1 MFSLAVKNLCF
12 ILLKPKMNINSFI
25 FQKVF
30 EFYPV
35 TFLFLLKLNSLNMI
49 KLVHLFVVPFD
60 TSTRSGLEQ
69 MGFVSSLYFDGIFSL
84 VDYQNNQCREHGGTL
99 LICFYEAISA
109 ISFAEI
115 EFRSGYCLRG
125 TSFQMYVSVL
135 HIINSALLSHS

>member
-1 MFSLAVKNLCF
+1 
-12 ILLKPKMNINSFI
+12 MNINSFI

-35 TFLFLLKLNSLNMI
+35 TFRFLLKLNSLNMI
-49 KLVHLFVVPFD
+49 KLVMHLFVVPFD

-69 MGFVSSLYFDGIFSL
+69 MGLVTSLYFDGIFTL
-84 VDYQNNQCREHGGTL
+84 VDNQNNQRREHSGTL